1 MDKNQT
7 PQSIHKVRRT
17 DRAFTDESWIKDFLK
32 QAPYGVT
39 ATAID
44 EQPFLTTNL
53 FAYDE
58 DTNAIYLHSAD
69 KGRTASNIKT
79 NERVCFSVSQ
89 MGRLLPAEK
98 SCEFSVEYASLV
110 VFGRA
115 QILSDNTERA
125 YGLQRLLDKYF
136 PHLKPGEHYPNM
148 SIKEMR
154 GTAVYRIEI
163 INWSGKQ
170 KKAHDDFSGAFF
182 YGEQPN
188 STKL

>member
-1 MDKNQT
+1 MDKNQST
-7 PQSIHKVRRT
+7 QPIHKIRRA
-17 DRAFTDESWIKDFLK
+17 DRAVTDESWIKDFLK
-32 QAPYGVT
+32 QAPYGMT

-79 NERVCFSVSQ
+79 NERVCFSVSK

-98 SCEFSVEYASLV
+98 SCEFSVEYASVV

-115 QILSDNTERA
+115 QILSDDIERA

-136 PHLKPGEHYPNM
+136 PHLKPGEHYPNL

-170 KKAHDDFSGAFF
+170 KKAPDDFPGSFSYGA
-182 YGEQPN
+182 QPA